1 MTNKLAL
8 ITGASSGIGYDLAFE
23 HAKHNGDLVLVAR
36 RKAQLEQLASELRS
50 KYQIKVWVV
59 EKDLSKNNAALEIY
73 EWIKAQNLQVDY
85 LINNAGFGGYGTFH
99 ERSFEDDSNMIQ
111 VNIVALTQL
120 SKLFMPDLIQRQGS
134 RIMNVAS
141 VAGFVPG
148 TFQAV
153 YYATKAYVQSL
164 GYAIN
169 AELETIKTDLRVTT
183 LCPGPTS
190 TEFAQV
196 AKAEDIR
203 AFKYLKRGV
212 DSKFVAEYGYKAMLK
227 AKYIA
232 TPGFDNQLLV
242 HFISKIAPRMQ
253 AARITR
259 FMQGK
264 D

>member
-1 MTNKLAL
+1 
-8 ITGASSGIGYDLAFE
+8 
-23 HAKHNGDLVLVAR
+23 
-36 RKAQLEQLASELRS
+36 
-50 KYQIKVWVV
+50 
-59 EKDLSKNNAALEIY
+59 
-73 EWIKAQNLQVDY
+73 
-85 LINNAGFGGYGTFH
+85 
-99 ERSFEDDSNMIQ
+99 
-111 VNIVALTQL
+111 
-120 SKLFMPDLIQRQGS
+120 
-134 RIMNVAS
+134 MNVAS

-164 GYAIN
+164 GYALN
-169 AELETIKTDLRVTT
+169 AELETIDTDLRITT

-190 TEFAQV
+190 TEFAKV

-203 AFKYLKRGV
+203 AFKYLTRGV